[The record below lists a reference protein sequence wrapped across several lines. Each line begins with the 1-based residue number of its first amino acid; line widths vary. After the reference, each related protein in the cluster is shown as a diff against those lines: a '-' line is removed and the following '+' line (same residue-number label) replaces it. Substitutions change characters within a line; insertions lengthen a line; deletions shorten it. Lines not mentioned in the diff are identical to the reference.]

1 MRMPERSKVVLGG
14 LAAVF
19 WLVGWARAAAPQDE
33 RTLRVPS
40 ILSDGMVLQQQ
51 MPIRLWGMAEIGQ
64 TVVLE
69 LTRSDEAGVCRSGKA
84 CADADGKWLI
94 ELESMEAS
102 FTPLAIRISAG
113 GEQIVIRDV
122 LIGEVWLASG
132 QSNMHL
138 PLQNIIGAEKLLA
151 EAQNG
156 RIRMFCQE
164 HLGKEYF
171 PEPRFDVA
179 EGQWIGGDRPDLL
192 RLSETS
198 GIGYT
203 FALSL
208 FEALNRNG
216 ETIPVAVVNAA
227 TGATSIH
234 AWLSGAKTHSDPTLE
249 ARYPREWVRE
259 RQGMSFNQAT
269 AQFNHKVAPL
279 ANLSIRGFVWSQGEN
294 DVGGADAA
302 LYYRRALVGLIDDWR
317 DQFRNAKAP
326 FIVAQLAPHV
336 YWDDLSTLAGMRQAQ
351 IEACAERNRTAALPI
366 HDLPLTWNVGPF
378 MYKAPVHP
386 LDKMPVGDRM
396 ARAARALA
404 YGEAIEYTGPTYA
417 GMKVQG
423 PSILVSFTHCD
434 GGLKI
439 DDGAS
444 ELKGFTVCGA
454 DRVFFPA
461 EARIH
466 GHTVEV
472 VSPLVPDPM
481 AVAYG
486 YTSLNQYANLFNSEG
501 LPASPFRTDNTASVS
516 WHPQHW
522 MECDSEQVW
531 LNTKKDAHWMPA
543 WQPANPKVGEVEF
556 HIDRNRKTQGEGG
569 IRILYTTSGR
579 RLGFSPLLPGT
590 LDLSHFGGM
599 SFDIQNPDRRAMQL
613 SVQLKTAEGTVL
625 MLREALPVPVE
636 PEWRS
641 MTYHFDGPVSGKAD
655 AKADVSRI
663 SEMTFLLD
671 TEADGKGELLI
682 DQVRFLPRS
691 APTLKI
697 RP

>member
-1 MRMPERSKVVLGG
+1 MTERSKVVLGG

-19 WLVGWARAAAPQDE
+19 WLVGWARAAPPQDE
-33 RTLRVPS
+33 RTLLIPS
-40 ILSDGMVLQQQ
+40 VLSDGMVLQQQ

-64 TVVLE
+64 TVVVE

-84 CADADGKWLI
+84 CADADGTWLI

-102 FTPLAIRISAG
+102 FTPLSIRISAG

-179 EGQWIGGDRPDLL
+179 GGQWIGGDRPDLL

-203 FALSL
+203 FALKL

-216 ETIPVAVVNAA
+216 GEIPVAVMNAA

-336 YWDDLSTLAGMRQAQ
+336 YWDDLGTLAGMRQAQ
-351 IEACAERNRTAALPI
+351 IEACAERDRTVAIPI

-378 MYKAPVHP
+378 LYKAPVHP
-386 LDKMPVGDRM
+386 LDKMPAGERM

-417 GMKVQG
+417 GM
-423 PSILVSFTHCD
+423 TR
-434 GGLKI
+434 
-439 DDGAS
+439 
-444 ELKGFTVCGA
+444 VC
-454 DRVFFPA
+454 P
-461 EARIH
+461 
-466 GHTVEV
+466 
-472 VSPLVPDPM
+472 
-481 AVAYG
+481 
-486 YTSLNQYANLFNSEG
+486 
-501 LPASPFRTDNTASVS
+501 
-516 WHPQHW
+516 
-522 MECDSEQVW
+522 
-531 LNTKKDAHWMPA
+531 
-543 WQPANPKVGEVEF
+543 
-556 HIDRNRKTQGEGG
+556 
-569 IRILYTTSGR
+569 
-579 RLGFSPLLPGT
+579 
-590 LDLSHFGGM
+590 
-599 SFDIQNPDRRAMQL
+599 
-613 SVQLKTAEGTVL
+613 
-625 MLREALPVPVE
+625 
-636 PEWRS
+636 
-641 MTYHFDGPVSGKAD
+641 
-655 AKADVSRI
+655 
-663 SEMTFLLD
+663 
-671 TEADGKGELLI
+671 
-682 DQVRFLPRS
+682 
-691 APTLKI
+691 
-697 RP
+697 